1 MEYFAANPP
10 RNSPEWNTLDEK
22 VWGGRGGGR
31 AGVPGQQRHSGGSHL
46 VRIGQSESGGL
57 RTSTGNRRTRRPS
70 RSTLVGL
77 RIRAPTIL
85 EPYLKIVLAEK
96 VSPATLAIFQEEP
109 GWNVVTAD
117 QIAPGGLPAELAD
130 ADALIVRSAVQADA
144 ALLAAAPKL
153 RIIGRAGVGVDN
165 IDADEATRRGI
176 VVMNTPGA
184 NAVAVAEL
192 TLGLMISMARGIPR
206 ANVTMHAGKWEKKS
220 LQGSELRGKMLGIIG
235 LGRVGLEVARR
246 AQAFGMTVIGY
257 DPFIAPVI
265 ARENQVALLSLEEVL
280 SSSDFLSLHVGLTPQ
295 TEGLINQKSI
305 ATMKK
310 GVRIVNCA
318 RGELI
323 VDEALA
329 EALASG
335 QVAGAALDVFR
346 KEPLKESPYF
356 SLDNILLSPHIGGST
371 DEAQEAIGIQ
381 LANQVR
387 DYLKLGV
394 VQNAINVAS
403 LTEEEYAEL
412 SPYIEMASR
421 LGQLLGHAGGTGSSN
436 TALGNIESISLT
448 YNGRLAQLKTEMI
461 RNAAIAGV
469 LHGADGV
476 NRINAYAAA
485 AERGLRVQEDKR
497 EQISGGTGAT
507 LRLTLHW
514 TRKTAGG
521 DEQGTWTGLATV
533 LHGHSPRLLSY
544 DGIDIEAELSGT
556 LVIIRNQ
563 DVPGVIGR
571 IGTILGEAKLN
582 IASFALGRAKPAKG
596 SAAGAGHALAVVQL
610 DMTPSGGPTSI
621 HPELEQALIA
631 LRQVDAITSVR
642 TVELGKL

>member
-1 MEYFAANPP
+1 
-10 RNSPEWNTLDEK
+10 
-22 VWGGRGGGR
+22 
-31 AGVPGQQRHSGGSHL
+31 
-46 VRIGQSESGGL
+46 
-57 RTSTGNRRTRRPS
+57 
-70 RSTLVGL
+70 
-77 RIRAPTIL
+77 
-85 EPYLKIVLAEK
+85 LKIVLAEK
-96 VSPATLAIFQEEP
+96 VSPATLAILQKEH

-144 ALLAAAPKL
+144 TLLASAPKL

-165 IDADEATRRGI
+165 IDAAEATRRGI

-192 TLGLMISMARGIPR
+192 TLGLMISMCRSIPR
-206 ANVTMHAGKWEKKS
+206 ANSTMHAAKWDKKS
-220 LQGSELRGKMLGIIG
+220 LQGSELRNKTLGIIG
-235 LGRVGLEVARR
+235 LGRIGLEVARR
-246 AQAFGMTVIGY
+246 AQAFGMDVIGY

-265 ARENQVALLSLEEVL
+265 ARENDVALLSLDEVL

-305 ATMKK
+305 AQMKQ

-323 VDEALA
+323 VDQALA
-329 EALASG
+329 AAVQSG
-335 QVAGAALDVFR
+335 HVAGAALDVFR
-346 KEPLKESPYF
+346 HEPLKDSPYF
-356 SLDNILLSPHIGGST
+356 GIDNVLLSPHIAGST

-394 VQNAINVAS
+394 VQNAVNVAS
-403 LTEEEYAEL
+403 LTEEEYAEV
-412 SPYIEMASR
+412 SPYIEMAAR
-421 LGQLLGHAGGTGSSN
+421 LGQLLGHASGSGIPN
-436 TALGNIESISLT
+436 TALGHVESISLT
-448 YNGRLAQLKTEMI
+448 YNGRLAALKTDMI

-476 NRINAYAAA
+476 NRINASAAA
-485 AERGLRVQEDKR
+485 TERGIRIQEDKR

-514 TRKTAGG
+514 SRKAEHGT
-521 DEQGTWTGLATV
+521 ENGTWTGLATV

-544 DGIDIEAELSGT
+544 DGIDIEAELADT

-582 IASFALGRAKPAKG
+582 IASFALGRAKPGQPANP
-596 SAAGAGHALAVVQL
+596 SSRVPEGHALAVVQL
-610 DMTPSGGPTSI
+610 DIAQTDGSTSTS
-621 HPELEQALIA
+621 PELEQALVA
-631 LRQVDAITSVR
+631 LRKVDAITSVR